1 MKSTPGPWEI
11 SNSGRQVGKRALNG
25 SLNLLADTTNS
36 CFYEEDE
43 ANAHLIAAAPE
54 MLDFIVLVVE
64 SQEWDG
70 NNPDEEKWSD
80 FYAKARAIIAKIEG
94 K

>member
-11 SNSGRQVGKRALNG
+11 SNSRRQIGKRALNG

-36 CFYEEDE
+36 CFYEDDE
-43 ANAHLIAAAPE
+43 ANARLIAAAPT
-54 MLDFIVLVVE
+54 MDTAIRSMIVNINLALI
-64 SQEWDG
+64 
-70 NNPDEEKWSD
+70 NSD
-80 FYAKARAIIAKIEG
+80 NAYLRLAIKAGEQALAKAEG